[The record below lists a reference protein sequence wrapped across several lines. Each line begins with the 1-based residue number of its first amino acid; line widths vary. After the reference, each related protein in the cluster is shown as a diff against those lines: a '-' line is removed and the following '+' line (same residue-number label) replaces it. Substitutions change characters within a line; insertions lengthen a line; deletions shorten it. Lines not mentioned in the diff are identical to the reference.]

1 MKKALIALTAAFL
14 MSIQTSV
21 SACTL
26 LAAAGNAV
34 EGGGVL
40 FGKTN
45 DVKYP
50 YQCKTMLVTD
60 DGYPYYVLRYQ
71 NRKGKFRAQFGI
83 NKYGLGIG
91 AAGPGH
97 LSMKQRAA
105 MKGENLKSGVW
116 YYLGRCKTVDEALKL
131 PELNNAPANIVL
143 VDSKEIACVET
154 FDDGRQKII
163 RKTTG
168 VLAHTN
174 HYLDSELFEL
184 SQKAISES
192 SKSRYDRAV
201 ELLND
206 GRIPLTFNDFV
217 AFVNDPKIRRYGHVP
232 ETVETNASMVIQIL
246 PDNDFKIQFQYKSD
260 DFANKDIL
268 VELTRKEIFKEYIR
282 MS

>member
-1 MKKALIALTAAFL
+1 MKKPLIALTAAFL
-14 MSIQTSV
+14 MSIQTAV

-26 LAAAGNAV
+26 LAAAGSAV

-45 DVKYP
+45 DVKFP

-60 DGYPYYVLRYQ
+60 NGFPYYVLRYQ
-71 NRKGKFRAQFGI
+71 NRKGNFRAQFGI

-97 LSMKQRAA
+97 LSMKQRTA
-105 MKGENLKSGVW
+105 MKGGNFKSGVW

-131 PELNNAPANIVL
+131 PELNNVPANIVL

-154 FDDGRQKII
+154 FDDGRQRII
-163 RKTTG
+163 RKTNG

-174 HYLDSELFEL
+174 HYLDPKLFEL
-184 SQKAISES
+184 SKNAINKS
-192 SKSRYDRAV
+192 SKNRYDRAI

-206 GRIPLTFNDFV
+206 GKIPLTFNDFV
-217 AFVNDPKIRRYGHVP
+217 AFVNDPKIRQYGHVP

-246 PDNDFKIQFQYKSD
+246 PDNDFKIQFQYKPYA
-260 DFANKDIL
+260 FANKDVL
-268 VELTRKEIFKEYIR
+268 VELTRKDIFKE
-282 MS
+282 

>member
-1 MKKALIALTAAFL
+1 MKKTLIALTAAFL
-14 MSIQTSV
+14 MSIQTAV

-26 LAAAGNAV
+26 LAAAGSAV

-45 DVKYP
+45 DVKFP

-60 DGYPYYVLRYQ
+60 DGFPYYVLRYQ
-71 NRKGKFRAQFGI
+71 NRKGNFRAQFGI

-97 LSMKQRAA
+97 LSMKQRTA
-105 MKGENLKSGVW
+105 MKGGNFKSGVW

-131 PELNNAPANIVL
+131 PELNNVPANIVL

-154 FDDGRQKII
+154 FDDGRQRIT
-163 RKTTG
+163 RKTNG

-174 HYLDSELFEL
+174 HYLDPKLFEL
-184 SQKAISES
+184 SKNAINKS
-192 SKSRYDRAV
+192 SKNRYDRAI

-206 GRIPLTFNDFV
+206 GKIPLTFNDFV
-217 AFVNDPKIRRYGHVP
+217 AFVNDPKIRQYGHVP
-232 ETVETNASMVIQIL
+232 ETVETNASMVIQTL
-246 PDNDFKIQFQYKSD
+246 PDNDFKIQFQYKPYA
-260 DFANKDIL
+260 FANKDVL
-268 VELTRKEIFKEYIR
+268 VELTRKDIFKE
-282 MS
+282 